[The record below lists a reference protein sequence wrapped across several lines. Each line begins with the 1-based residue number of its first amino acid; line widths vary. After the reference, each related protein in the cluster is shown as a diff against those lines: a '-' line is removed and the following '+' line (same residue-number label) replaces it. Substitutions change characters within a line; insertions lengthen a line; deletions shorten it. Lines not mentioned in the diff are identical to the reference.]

1 MEILFGGLIGIIVGL
16 FIALFCVIGKDDIV
30 CHCEIKENAELI
42 AKILDFDVNG
52 EIYQPVCSNADTGG
66 YYEEWNNEI
75 F

>member
-42 AKILDFDVNG
+42 AQILDFDVN
-52 EIYQPVCSNADTGG
+52 
-66 YYEEWNNEI
+66 
-75 F
+75 